1 MGIRPI
7 LGIII
12 AVISMIQIS
21 CKSEKESF
29 VEKRDKEMS
38 KAWTLLDYAEKCEEI
53 DMNVPLGFVLG
64 CFENEFYSHC
74 EQLGKQYGGQ
84 KYGTMYQLY
93 TKEFAVQDSVLISH
107 FNYFSDPNT
116 ETDIVDEVSF
126 ILSDVGLYDTPK
138 IDKVINVLDE
148 KLTDWDKAEFN
159 ATEDVPSSKYD
170 NYNKFWVK
178 NNLAVHLE
186 VNFHTT
192 VISFMNTPKHGTKWI
207 KEWTG
212 ETIQISEEVSK
223 KIHERANL
231 PKIQNSV
238 WDGSV
243 YQVKN
248 YLKRSLKDP
257 DSYEGIEW
265 SNVIENSNGTYTVR
279 HKYRARNSFGGMVVE
294 NWMFVLDEHGNVIS
308 SSQL

>member
-1 MGIRPI
+1 MKKRPI

-12 AVISMIQIS
+12 VIISMIQIS
-21 CKSEKESF
+21 CKSEKELF
-29 VEKRDKEMS
+29 VEKRDKAMS
-38 KAWTLLDYAEKCEEI
+38 EAWTLLDYAEKSEEI
-53 DMNVPLGFVLG
+53 DMNAPLGFVLG
-64 CFENEFYSHC
+64 CSEKEFYSHC

-116 ETDIVDEVSF
+116 QTDIVDKVSF
-126 ILSDVGLYDTPK
+126 ILSEIGLYDTPE
-138 IDKVINVLDE
+138 IDKVINVLDG

-159 ATEDVPSSKYD
+159 ATDDVPSQKYD
-170 NYNKFWVK
+170 NYHKFWVK
-178 NNLAVHLE
+178 NNVVAHLE

-192 VISFMNTPKHGTKWI
+192 VVSFMNTPKHGTKWI

-212 ETIQISEEVSK
+212 KTIQISEEASK
-223 KIHERANL
+223 KMQERANL
-231 PKIQNSV
+231 PKIQNSA

-248 YLKRSLKDP
+248 YLKRNLKDP

-265 SNVIENSNGTYTVR
+265 SNVVKNDNGTYNVR

-294 NWMFVLDEHGNVIS
+294 NWVFVLDEYGNVIS

>member
-1 MGIRPI
+1 M
-7 LGIII
+7 
-12 AVISMIQIS
+12 
-21 CKSEKESF
+21 
-29 VEKRDKEMS
+29 
-38 KAWTLLDYAEKCEEI
+38 
-53 DMNVPLGFVLG
+53 
-64 CFENEFYSHC
+64 
-74 EQLGKQYGGQ
+74 
-84 KYGTMYQLY
+84 
-93 TKEFAVQDSVLISH
+93 
-107 FNYFSDPNT
+107 
-116 ETDIVDEVSF
+116 
-126 ILSDVGLYDTPK
+126 SDVGLYDTPK

-159 ATEDVPSSKYD
+159 ATDDVPSSKYD
-170 NYNKFWVK
+170 NYNKFWVR

-212 ETIQISEEVSK
+212 KTIQISEEVSK
-223 KIHERANL
+223 EIHERTNL

-279 HKYRARNSFGGMVVE
+279 HKYRARNSFGGMVFE

-308 SSQL
+308 CSQL